1 MSHLRHAI
9 DIPQRFETFQVN
21 LSFIMPADDLL
32 YDENYWK
39 TVLENDIQKI
49 SLDKKL
55 HLIFTLLM
63 FLQISIAQLLNFIF
77 TSRIKEVQTRAARF
91 LGHTRTATSED
102 KAFPAGMV
110 FCAWHANFPKA
121 KKNLHKMIEP
131 YAVEMV
137 LEESDKL
144 IGDKELQVNM
154 KDLTLRSIQSLLQP
168 EVIVKKYRL
177 LAPFTWTLL

>member
-1 MSHLRHAI
+1 M
-9 DIPQRFETFQVN
+9 DG
-21 LSFIMPADDLL
+21 
-32 YDENYWK
+32 
-39 TVLENDIQKI
+39 
-49 SLDKKL
+49 
-55 HLIFTLLM
+55 
-63 FLQISIAQLLNFIF
+63 
-77 TSRIKEVQTRAARF
+77 RIKKDACTVNTLSIESRAIHQDIRRSIPIHVDS
-91 LGHTRTATSED
+91 GERSIPSESKVGSID
-102 KAFPAGMV
+102 NPLAHRDAFPAGMV

-177 LAPFTWTLL
+177 LAPFTWTLLETISASPNKHRK